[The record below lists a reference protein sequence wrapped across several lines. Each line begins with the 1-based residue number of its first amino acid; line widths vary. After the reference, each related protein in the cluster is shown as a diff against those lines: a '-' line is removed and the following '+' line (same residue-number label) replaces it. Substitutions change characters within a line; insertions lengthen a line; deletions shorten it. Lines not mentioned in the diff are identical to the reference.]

1 MSSRERAMFLLIIA
15 ANSAGSETR
24 PVNWNPDRIGK
35 VDLSHEYLARIASLI
50 GGKVRRTEN
59 PNR

>member
-1 MSSRERAMFLLIIA
+1 MFLLIIA

>member
-1 MSSRERAMFLLIIA
+1 MFLLIIA

-35 VDLSHEYLARIASLI
+35 VDLSHEYLARIASLN